1 MAQVFAA
8 AANKLFKGAVML
20 TKHLG
25 KLLLCLITTL
35 GVRWWFGGCS
45 LLAQAAPL
53 SAGVADLAPTFRAQ
67 IEASASTKSS
77 SLGASHAALVVNPD
91 ATQVILEKKNQDL
104 TEVTSSKTVE
114 LATQL
119 LEKPESDIK
128 WYHFMQSWI
137 RRAIT
142 NGLPSN
148 LLTLLILFP
157 IVATIIAFSRHVLGL
172 RGFGI
177 YAPAT
182 LAIAFLSTTIT
193 MGVIMFVFIVL
204 ATVISGRILRHL
216 NLAHLPKSALTIWLV
231 CVLVIALL
239 LVMANLHVEEFY
251 ALTILPLLFLV
262 SLAENFTSTQ
272 LMSSTREA
280 VRLTVE
286 TIFLAVISTLI
297 IGSNPIRVFVILNP
311 ELSLLAVFV
320 LNLLIGRYTG
330 LRLTELLRFKLLVK
344 KK

>member
-1 MAQVFAA
+1 MRINWQH
-8 AANKLFKGAVML
+8 LLPGGLL
-20 TKHLG
+20 TIF
-25 KLLLCLITTL
+25 LLI
-35 GVRWWFGGCS
+35 GGTGTPVA
-45 LLAQAAPL
+45 LATSSTATAESPLATGSQASM
-53 SAGVADLAPTFRAQ
+53 SAHHQ
-67 IEASASTKSS
+67 STSS
-77 SLGASHAALVVNPD
+77 AALMVNPD

-104 TEVTSSKTVE
+104 TEITSSKTVE

-119 LEKPESDIK
+119 LEKPESEIK
-128 WYHFMQSWI
+128 WYHFMQNWI
-137 RRAIT
+137 RQAIS

-157 IVATIIAFSRHVLGL
+157 MVATIIAFSRHVLGL

-193 MGVIMFVFIVL
+193 LGVIMFVFIVL
-204 ATVISGRILRHL
+204 TTVIAGRLLRRL
-216 NLAHLPKSALTIWLV
+216 NLAHLPKSALVIWSV
-231 CVLVIALL
+231 CTMVIGLL
-239 LVMANLHVEEFY
+239 LVMAHFQVEEFY
-251 ALTILPLLFLV
+251 SLTILPLLFLV
-262 SLAENFTSTQ
+262 SLAENFTNTQ

-286 TIFLAVISTLI
+286 TIFLAVIANLI
-297 IGSNPIRVFVILNP
+297 IGSTPIRIFAILNP
-311 ELSLLAVFV
+311 ELSLLGVFIF
-320 LNLLIGRYTG
+320 NLLIGRYTG

>member
-1 MAQVFAA
+1 MRI
-8 AANKLFKGAVML
+8 NWWRSLPLFIL
-20 TKHLG
+20 TTFLFTSH
-25 KLLLCLITTL
+25 I
-35 GVRWWFGGCS
+35 S
-45 LLAQAAPL
+45 LAAPL
-53 SAGVADLAPTFRAQ
+53 TTATTSTQSALASSATTSAQ
-67 IEASASTKSS
+67 LQSTTSAT
-77 SLGASHAALVVNPD
+77 LIVNPD

-119 LEKPESDIK
+119 LEKPVAEIK
-128 WYHFMQSWI
+128 WYHFMQKWI
-137 RRAIT
+137 RQAIS

-157 IVATIIAFSRHVLGL
+157 MVATIIAFSRHVLGL

-193 MGVIMFVFIVL
+193 LGVVMFVFIVL
-204 ATVISGRILRHL
+204 TTVIAGRLLRRL
-216 NLAHLPKSALTIWLV
+216 NLAHLPKSALVIWSV
-231 CVLVIALL
+231 CTMVIVLL
-239 LVMANLHVEEFY
+239 LVMAHFQVEEFY
-251 ALTILPLLFLV
+251 SLTILPLLFLV
-262 SLAENFTSTQ
+262 SLAENFTNTQ

-286 TIFLAVISTLI
+286 TIFLAVIANLI
-297 IGSNPIRVFVILNP
+297 IGSTPIRIFTILNP
-311 ELSLLAVFV
+311 ELSLLGIFVF
-320 LNLLIGRYTG
+320 NLLIGRYTG